1 MDERRVDQVSLLGVL
16 LGIGSLALGFMQV
29 RANRIAAGV
38 PYPLWRAASPVLLII
53 FILLLLVAL
62 LLSARV
68 DLRPKAARGLP
79 PHTAVL
85 LLGLAGNLILVFPF
99 AAAALSVSRLM
110 PPSSPYARVGLG
122 PGSWLAALSG
132 YILVLASFKGLSGR
146 RIARFAVASLAA
158 ALIVA
163 LAGAGL
169 FDRLSLVQEWMV
181 RKDRFFSQL
190 GYHVL
195 LSLSVTAVATVI
207 GAPLGVWAHRRK
219 ASERSIFGVVG
230 ALQTIPSLA
239 LFGLLIA
246 PLAFLSHRLPALAEI
261 GISGV
266 GTAPAFIALSLYA
279 LLPIVRN
286 TYIGLKVVDASI
298 VEAGRGMGM
307 AKGQLF
313 LSVELPLALPV
324 VMSGI
329 RTSLVQ
335 AIGNTTVAALIGAGG
350 LGVFIFQGLGQ
361 AAPDLILVG
370 TIPIIALAVTT
381 DRLMAALI
389 RLLTPKGLASAAI
402 GAPAP

>member
-1 MDERRVDQVSLLGVL
+1 MDESRVDQVSLLGVFF
-16 LGIGSLALGFMQV
+16 GIGSLALGFMQV
-29 RANRIAAGV
+29 RMNRIATGV
-38 PYPLWRAASPVLLII
+38 PYPLWRAASPVLLVT
-53 FILLLLVAL
+53 FVLLLLVAL
-62 LLSARV
+62 LLAARV
-68 DLRPKAARGLP
+68 DARLTAAKALTPYTVA
-79 PHTAVL
+79 L

-99 AAAALSVSRLM
+99 AAAGLSVTRLM
-110 PPSSPYARVGLG
+110 PPDAPYARVGLG

-132 YILVLASFKGLSGR
+132 YILVLSSLKGLPGR
-146 RIARFAVASLAA
+146 RDARIAIASLAA
-158 ALIVA
+158 VLMVA
-163 LAGAGL
+163 LASTGL
-169 FDRLSLVQEWMV
+169 FDRLSLVQEWMA

-190 GYHVL
+190 GYHIV
-195 LSLSVTAVATVI
+195 LSLSVTAVATVV

-219 ASERSIFGVVG
+219 ASERSIFGAVG

-246 PLAFLSHRLPALAEI
+246 PLAFLSHRFPALAEI

-266 GTAPAFIALSLYA
+266 GTAPAFIALTLYA

-286 TYIGLKVVDASI
+286 TYIGLKVVDRSI

-313 LSVELPLALPV
+313 VSVELPLALPV

-370 TIPIIALAVTT
+370 TIPIIALAVIT

-389 RLLTPKGLASAAI
+389 RAITPKGLAPAAI
-402 GAPAP
+402 GALGQ